1 MLPTSSRRQ
10 HLTGS
15 MERGLKN
22 IAAID
27 EVAYPW
33 CTTLRAVKS
42 PNSPLQSLLSTVRG
56 AGLLQLEGI
65 DVERLAAVS
74 DAELI
79 SRFLKMDDYR
89 IVAEDG
95 EPDTDIKIE
104 AEFDEDDDLVSE
116 ELAEIYANQ
125 GLKSEAIEI
134 YRKLSLL
141 NPKKSAYFAAQ
152 IEKLR

>member
-1 MLPTSSRRQ
+1 
-10 HLTGS
+10 

-27 EVAYPW
+27 EAVYPW

-95 EPDTDIKIE
+95 EPDADIKIE

-141 NPKKSAYFAAQ
+141 NPKKSAYFAEKIEN
-152 IEKLR
+152 IEKNN

>member
-1 MLPTSSRRQ
+1 M
-10 HLTGS
+10 
-15 MERGLKN
+15 KN
-22 IAAID
+22 VAAID
-27 EVAYPW
+27 ESLYPW
-33 CTTLRAVKS
+33 CTTLRAVKCAD
-42 PNSPLQSLLSTVRG
+42 SPLQNLLATARG
-56 AGLLQLEGI
+56 VGLLQLKGI

-74 DAELI
+74 NAELI

-95 EPDTDIKIE
+95 EVDAEVKTE
-104 AEFDEDDDLVSE
+104 ADFDDDDDLVSE
-116 ELAEIYANQ
+116 ELAEIYAKQ
-125 GLKSEAIEI
+125 GLNSEAIEI

>member
-1 MLPTSSRRQ
+1 
-10 HLTGS
+10 

-27 EVAYPW
+27 ESLYPW
-33 CTTLRAVKS
+33 CTTLRAVKCAD
-42 PNSPLQSLLSTVRG
+42 SPLQNLLATARG
-56 AGLLQLEGI
+56 VGLLQLKGI

-74 DAELI
+74 NAELI

-95 EPDTDIKIE
+95 EVE
-104 AEFDEDDDLVSE
+104 AEVKTEADFDDDDDLVSE
-116 ELAEIYANQ
+116 ELAEIYAKQ
-125 GLKSEAIEI
+125 GLNSEAIEI

-141 NPKKSAYFAAQ
+141 NPKKSAYFADQ
-152 IEKLR
+152 IEKLSNL

>member
-1 MLPTSSRRQ
+1 M
-10 HLTGS
+10 
-15 MERGLKN
+15 KN
-22 IAAID
+22 VAAID
-27 EVAYPW
+27 ESLYPW
-33 CTTLRAVKS
+33 CTTLRAVKCAD
-42 PNSPLQSLLSTVRG
+42 SPLQNLLATARG
-56 AGLLQLEGI
+56 VGLLQLKGI

-74 DAELI
+74 NAELI

-95 EPDTDIKIE
+95 EVETEVKTE
-104 AEFDEDDDLVSE
+104 ADFDDDDDLVSE
-116 ELAEIYANQ
+116 ELAEIYAKQ
-125 GLKSEAIEI
+125 GLNSEAIEI

>member
-1 MLPTSSRRQ
+1 
-10 HLTGS
+10 

-27 EVAYPW
+27 EAVYPW

-95 EPDTDIKIE
+95 EPDADIKIE

>member
-1 MLPTSSRRQ
+1 
-10 HLTGS
+10 
-15 MERGLKN
+15 MEQGLKN
-22 IAAID
+22 VAAID
-27 EVAYPW
+27 ESLYPW
-33 CTTLRAVKS
+33 CTTLRAVKCAD
-42 PNSPLQSLLSTVRG
+42 SPLQNLLATARG
-56 AGLLQLEGI
+56 VGLLQLKGI

-74 DAELI
+74 NAELI

-95 EPDTDIKIE
+95 EFE
-104 AEFDEDDDLVSE
+104 AEVKTEADFDDDDDLVSE
-116 ELAEIYANQ
+116 ELAEIYAKQ
-125 GLKSEAIEI
+125 GLNSEAIEI